1 MLSNMC
7 SILAQVGQST
17 YRTFNLERCLIDDPL
32 QYLEN
37 LEVDKEKVLLTGIVE
52 SMGLTY
58 VDEKRYSIDTLV
70 WPSDYFVLTQSTYN
84 HLKKRLSG
92 TQYFHYH

>member
-1 MLSNMC
+1 MLSNVC

-37 LEVDKEKVLLTGIVE
+37 LEVDKEKVLSTGIVE
-52 SMGLTY
+52 SMEHAY
-58 VDEKRYSIDTLV
+58 VDEKPYSIDTLV
-70 WPSDYFVLTQSTYN
+70 WASDYFVLTQSTYN
-84 HLKKRLSG
+84 HLKKRLSS
-92 TQYFHYH
+92 TQYFHNH

>member
-1 MLSNMC
+1 MASNMC
-7 SILAQVGQST
+7 SILAQVAQST

-52 SMGLTY
+52 SMALTY
-58 VDEKRYSIDTLV
+58 GDEKPYSIDTLV
-70 WPSDYFVLTQSTYN
+70 WASDYFVLTQSTYN

>member
-1 MLSNMC
+1 MPSNVC
-7 SILAQVGQST
+7 SILAQVAQST
-17 YRTFNLERCLIDDPL
+17 YRTFNLERWLIDNPL

-37 LEVDKEKVLLTGIVE
+37 LEVDKEKVLLTGTLE

-70 WPSDYFVLTQSTYN
+70 
-84 HLKKRLSG
+84 
-92 TQYFHYH
+92 